1 MITDPA
7 QLLQKYVKI
16 KGLAS
21 KPELNAQVG
30 FVDSYLADRERY
42 MITLPR
48 HVSAAPVALKSNN
61 LEIASFVD
69 RSKAKAEEVMFMG
82 RTVMQDERV
91 KETIR
96 RTYTS
101 IDQRLPGPMK
111 PQHLLVGILLAFML
125 TIRLIGFTKFIFISS
140 VLLIILA
147 VSLPDLISG
156 ERNIK
161 TLATKFPMRWKEAI
175 EQNTG
180 FKPSKRVANGILV
193 FFLLFAGKVIFVPK
207 PSVLEK
213 IDYGSTYQKDDSPEL
228 SDVPSFT
235 MEEVY
240 KLGYEDASD
249 QKPYG
254 ESLPSSHKDTVF
266 SSHSTPPRLGVYDDF
281 EYIPTHPPPPPPP
294 KKNKFGFG
302 TAMAAFS
309 VFRTVKEMGFVNGKF
324 EPSVFI
330 ANVRNMPPLKM
341 AFSGFMLYKVLSA
354 FS

>member
-1 MITDPA
+1 MVTDPA

-21 KPELNAQVG
+21 KPELNFKVG
-30 FVDSYLADRERY
+30 FVDSYLADRSRY

-48 HVSAAPVALKSNN
+48 HVSAAPVALKSDN
-61 LEIASFVD
+61 LEVASIVD
-69 RSKAKAEEVMFMG
+69 RSKAKAEEIMFMG
-82 RTVMQDERV
+82 RAVMQDERF

-111 PQHLLVGILLAFML
+111 PQHLLAVILLGFML
-125 TIRLIGFTKFIFISS
+125 IVRMIGFTKFIFVSS
-140 VLLIILA
+140 VMLIMLA
-147 VSLPDLISG
+147 VALPDLISG

-161 TLATKFPMRWKEAI
+161 TLATNFPIRWKEAI

-193 FFLLFAGKVIFVPK
+193 LFLLFAGKVIFVPK
-207 PSVLEK
+207 PAAHQK
-213 IDYGSTYQKDDSPEL
+213 FDYGSSTYEKEDSPEL
-228 SDVPSFT
+228 SHAPSFT

-240 KLGYEDASD
+240 KLGYQDATD
-249 QKPYG
+249 QKPFG
-254 ESLPSSHKDTVF
+254 ESLPLSHKDIMF
-266 SSHSTPPRLGVYDDF
+266 SSQSTPRLGVYNDF
-281 EYIPTHPPPPPPP
+281 DYIPSPPP
-294 KKNKFGFG
+294 KKKKFGFG
-302 TAMAAFS
+302 TIMAAIS
-309 VFRTVKEMGFVNGKF
+309 VFRTVKELGFVNGKF

-330 ANVRNMPPLKM
+330 ANARNMPPLKM
-341 AFSGFMLYKVLSA
+341 AFSGFMLYKLLSA